1 MGCGGRAGWF
11 YYTAFTWIKRVWG
24 KKTKNVWGYVWKLK
38 FKYTRT
44 RWRNN
49 VHKLCEHKAFGGK
62 FYWAKIRS
70 SLFLFCILPFKILHS
85 LLFMI
90 LHSYGKNAAVA
101 GRVEFHAF
109 NVDVARLFEGVHPDM
124 SHWTFAPCSW
134 IMRLASSEPAGW
146 ITSSDQTNVMFC
158 PSGKNIV

>member
-11 YYTAFTWIKRVWG
+11 YYTAFTWIKRVWS

-109 NVDVARLFEGVHPDM
+109 NVDVARLFEWPPRYVTLDIRPLLVDNEVGEFRT
-124 SHWTFAPCSW
+124 S
-134 IMRLASSEPAGW
+134 RLDYLLW
-146 ITSSDQTNVMFC
+146 
-158 PSGKNIV
+158 PS

>member
-1 MGCGGRAGWF
+1 
-11 YYTAFTWIKRVWG
+11 
-24 KKTKNVWGYVWKLK
+24 
-38 FKYTRT
+38 
-44 RWRNN
+44 
-49 VHKLCEHKAFGGK
+49 
-62 FYWAKIRS
+62 
-70 SLFLFCILPFKILHS
+70 
-85 LLFMI
+85 MI

-146 ITSSDQTNVMFC
+146 ITSSDQVKETYFIAQMIAAGQLHELLLEEFLLLEI
-158 PSGKNIV
+158 G